1 MGKRSA
7 VAVLVLLTG
16 ALLFNTM
23 ATAPLGALLVAA
35 GTYLLLLPHIGRHQ
49 PKVKQSHGRREQL

>member
-1 MGKRSA
+1 MGKRVA

-16 ALLFNTM
+16 TLLVTQM

-35 GTYLLLLPHIGRHQ
+35 GTYLLLLPHLGSRQ
-49 PKVKQSHGRREQL
+49 PSVKQSHGRRDRM

>member
-16 ALLFNTM
+16 VLLFNTM
-23 ATAPLGALLVAA
+23 TTVPLGALLVAA
-35 GTYLLLLPHIGRHQ
+35 GTYLLLLPHIGSRR
-49 PKVKQSHGRREQL
+49 PNVKQSHGRREQL